1 MKGRDEL
8 MNQALPIHGGR
19 RRQPFRPSKMLIYL
33 ALIAICAIN
42 MFPFFWL
49 VRSSLMSRTEIFAQ
63 PMHWIPEQLRWQ
75 NYHEALVSAPF
86 LTYFKNSLILVC
98 LNILGKLLSSS
109 LCAFGFARIKFRG
122 RGFFFAL
129 IMITMMIPGSV
140 LLIPQFIMWNRLGL
154 YNTYAPLIVPS
165 FFLDAF
171 YIFLLK
177 QFFSTIPL
185 DYDEAATIDG
195 ANLFHIYLRIL
206 LPMCKPALMTV
217 GVFTFMNT
225 WNDFMG
231 PLIYLKSSSL
241 YTVSL
246 GLQVF
251 IGEYITDW
259 HYMMAAST
267 VSILPMIVI
276 FFFAQRY
283 FIQGITFTG
292 LKG

>member
-1 MKGRDEL
+1 MS
-8 MNQALPIHGGR
+8 QATSLHDGVR
-19 RRQPFRPSKMLIYL
+19 KQPFRASKMLIYL
-33 ALIAICAIN
+33 ALVVICAVN
-42 MFPFFWL
+42 VFPFFWL
-49 VRSSLMSRTEIFAQ
+49 LRSSFMSRMEIFAQ
-63 PMHWIPEQLRWQ
+63 PMHWLPERMRWE
-75 NYHEALVSAPF
+75 NYKEALVSAPF
-86 LTYFKNSLILVC
+86 LTYFLNSLFLVAM
-98 LNILGKLLSSS
+98 NILGKLISSS
-109 LCAFGFARIKFRG
+109 LAAFGFARISFRG
-122 RGFFFAL
+122 RGFMFAL
-129 IMITMMIPGSV
+129 VMITMMIPSSV
-140 LLIPQFIMWNRLGL
+140 LMIPQFIMWNKVGL
-154 YNTYAPLIVPS
+154 YNTYVPLIMPS

-177 QFFSTIPL
+177 QFFSTIPK

-195 ANLFHIYLRIL
+195 ANLFQVFYRIL

-231 PLIYLKSSSL
+231 PLIYLKSNAL

-251 IGEYITDW
+251 IGEYQTDW